1 MTESEMQL
9 GPSILSFFSFL
20 PRRARKMRQI
30 LEQIARKSLE
40 AIKLDPGNGAEKA
53 LSTGQSIGRHKRFS
67 PTRELDDVGILS

>member
-1 MTESEMQL
+1 
-9 GPSILSFFSFL
+9 
-20 PRRARKMRQI
+20 MRQI

-67 PTRELDDVGILS
+67 PTRELDVGILS